1 MGRPCSLHH
10 DHGEATMT
18 DTELEK
24 TQTQSTFEN
33 LRFQDA
39 GPLRK
44 RVGWGGARAGAGRK
58 PASAVEREEQAQL
71 KIETKIR
78 REQAKVRLRQIVNT
92 MRAEERWSELTEA
105 ELSVLGLSMLG
116 AMLIPQSKMLAA
128 LMEHI
133 YADALGI
140 DDDVEAT
147 IYDTASEFLRG
158 SNS

>member
-1 MGRPCSLHH
+1 
-10 DHGEATMT
+10 
-18 DTELEK
+18 
-24 TQTQSTFEN
+24 
-33 LRFQDA
+33 
-39 GPLRK
+39 
-44 RVGWGGARAGAGRK
+44 
-58 PASAVEREEQAQL
+58 
-71 KIETKIR
+71 
-78 REQAKVRLRQIVNT
+78 